1 MIVKNES
8 PARAIRQLAPRR
20 GRPRKFSGPSR
31 AVTLTL
37 PEEIIAAL
45 ESVDSDLSRAVVRV
59 AQTEASKQAR
69 SPAQLVSFGRRAVIV
84 INPTKTLA
92 ERTGIFLIPLS
103 DGRALISFDEP
114 LTIPDVELRV
124 QDALEDRRLSP
135 QDRRVFETIRGLL
148 KSARQDD
155 HTVLHERK
163 IIVLETKRRP
173 RAG

>member
-1 MIVKNES
+1 
-8 PARAIRQLAPRR
+8 
-20 GRPRKFSGPSR
+20 
-31 AVTLTL
+31 VTLTL

-59 AQTEASKQAR
+59 AQREASKQAR

-135 QDRRVFETIRGLL
+135 RDRSVFETIRGLL